1 MKKIILLLAFTSLII
16 TRCGIRNFATIA
28 DAKYKS
34 DYSAEEFLKNKFDAV
49 EFLFLTDSQKQK
61 CSTLFTLER
70 NELIK
75 IDLSKEF
82 LIAPIIYN
90 SEIKFREALNN
101 EQLERYVRLHNQKKG
116 VKMWFLNDKQ
126 LASLKEKYID
136 K

>member
-1 MKKIILLLAFTSLII
+1 M
-16 TRCGIRNFATIA
+16 RNFTTIA

-49 EFLFLTDSQKQK
+49 EFLFLTDSQQEKL
-61 CSTLFTLER
+61 SNVFTTER

-90 SEIKFREALNN
+90 SEIKFREALSN

-116 VKMWFLNDKQ
+116 VKMWYLNDKQ
-126 LASLKEKYID
+126 LVSLKEKYID

>member
-16 TRCGIRNFATIA
+16 TSCGIRNFATIA

-49 EFLFLTDSQKQK
+49 EFLFLTDSQQEKL
-61 CSTLFTLER
+61 SNVFTTER

-90 SEIKFREALNN
+90 SEIKFREALSN

-116 VKMWFLNDKQ
+116 VKMWYLNDKQ
-126 LASLKEKYID
+126 LVSLKEKYID